1 MSTNNELKNE
11 TVNGTKPVLVAGWVS
26 LPDLPIEKEDNV
38 IYSERVIFK
47 TKRGVEYKGWV
58 RFDFENFVVSGKQI
72 VFEYSEVD
80 CWQYDTACH

>member
-1 MSTNNELKNE
+1 MKNE
-11 TVNGTKPVLVAGWVS
+11 NMNLNETPADAKPVLVAGWVS
-26 LPDLPIEKEDNV
+26 LPELPKEKEDNM

-47 TKRGVEYKGWV
+47 NKRGTEYNGWV

-80 CWQYDTACH
+80 CWQYGTACH

>member
-1 MSTNNELKNE
+1 MAETTNINE
-11 TVNGTKPVLVAGWVS
+11 NGNCANRVLVAGWVN
-26 LPDLPIEKEDNV
+26 LPKLPIEKEDNI

-47 TKRGVEYKGWV
+47 TKRGFEYKGWV
-58 RFDFENFVVSGKQI
+58 RFDFENFVVAGKQI